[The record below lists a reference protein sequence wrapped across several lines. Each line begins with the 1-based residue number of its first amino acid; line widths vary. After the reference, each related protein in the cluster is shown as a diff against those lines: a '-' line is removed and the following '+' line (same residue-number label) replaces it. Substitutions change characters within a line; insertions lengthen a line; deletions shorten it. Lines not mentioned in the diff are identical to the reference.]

1 MRSLAR
7 TTLVM
12 LSVVAA
18 SWVLPGAAQAGV
30 PRSCIH
36 PSYDPIECK
45 RDMQRGYL
53 DVLPLARIRA
63 LEAQRSELEAI
74 VVPVQDAERNQL
86 LEDILDALQGHQRS
100 N

>member
-36 PSYDPIECK
+36 PTYDPIECK
-45 RDMQRGYL
+45 RDMYREYL

-63 LEAQRSELEAI
+63 LEAQRPELEAI
-74 VVPVQDAERNQL
+74 VVPTQDAQRNQL
-86 LEDILDALQGHQRS
+86 LQDILEAVQERQRS
-100 N
+100 K